1 MTSPNFP
8 TPFTR
13 RASPSNGR
21 GRHKP
26 CGISCRTIHDSSRFL
41 PETMMKRFQA
51 FSEPN
56 DEMFKYHWLLG
67 KITSIPPQRGRS
79 LVFLKR
85 RTAYPFFLSLAGYV
99 FPRSAERRRKTVL

>member
-1 MTSPNFP
+1 
-8 TPFTR
+8 
-13 RASPSNGR
+13 
-21 GRHKP
+21 
-26 CGISCRTIHDSSRFL
+26 
-41 PETMMKRFQA
+41 MMKRFQA

-99 FPRSAERRRKTVL
+99 FPRSAERRRKTVLYHLSIVVSLRQAPLHNEAVQNFLTALYVVHDSGGL